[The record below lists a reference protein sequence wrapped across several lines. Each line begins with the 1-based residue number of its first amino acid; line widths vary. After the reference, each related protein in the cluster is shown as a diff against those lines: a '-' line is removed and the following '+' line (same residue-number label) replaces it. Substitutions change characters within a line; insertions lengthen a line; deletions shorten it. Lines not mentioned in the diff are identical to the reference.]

1 MPRILIAEDEPNIA
15 ELVKYNLV
23 KAGYIADYEVNGEK
37 AYNRILSEKPD
48 LVILDIMLPSMD
60 GLEICRRIRQN
71 EKNSLLPII
80 MLSAKGEIV
89 DRVIGLE
96 LGADDYLAKPFNIR
110 ELVTRV
116 KALIR
121 RTQYDQSENKPDNQI
136 ISGNLVIY
144 PEKYEAFLGG
154 IRLDLTIKE
163 FQMLQLLAEN
173 DGKYISRERI
183 LDSIWGYDHFGDTRT
198 VDVHIR
204 HLRQKTEDASPTI
217 CIETLRGIG
226 YRLKSINP
234 S

>member
-1 MPRILIAEDEPNIA
+1 MPSILIAEDEPNIA

-37 AYNRILSEKPD
+37 AYNRILTEKPD